1 MVIPVQFLSLRK
13 QMVIQISRFTSN
25 RVDTMSVLISPPYE
39 VRAVSET
46 PICKASQSNTRTALV
61 GSPLL
66 SAYIGLHKVQ
76 RLLWVDN

>member
-25 RVDTMSVLISPPYE
+25 RVDTMSVLRCSYE

-46 PICKASQSNTRTALV
+46 PM
-61 GSPLL
+61 
-66 SAYIGLHKVQ
+66 
-76 RLLWVDN
+76 